1 MNHYKRDKTEPFWWG
16 LFAAGG
22 MVAAMLIPMHL
33 FINGLAP
40 HLGLAG
46 AEVNGYEAMREL
58 ISHPLAKLY
67 FLIMIVSG
75 GEPRTWKAGGETR
88 ERNSEASGRGCAP
101 GGGAAD
107 VRTQED
113 PPRSHSQGAGAR

>member
-40 HLGLAG
+40 HLGAENVAG
-46 AEVNGYEAMREL
+46 E
-58 ISHPLAKLY
+58 
-67 FLIMIVSG
+67 
-75 GEPRTWKAGGETR
+75 
-88 ERNSEASGRGCAP
+88 GCDYATVED
-101 GGGAAD
+101 AD
-107 VRTQED
+107 
-113 PPRSHSQGAGAR
+113 PFC

>member
-1 MNHYKRDKTEPFWWG
+1 
-16 LFAAGG
+16 

-58 ISHPLAKLY
+58 IAHPLAKIYFFVLIVMPLY
-67 FLIMIVSG
+67 HAAHRIRFTLHEFGIRRFIV
-75 GEPRTWKAGGETR
+75 PLPYI
-88 ERNSEASGRGCAP
+88 CY
-101 GGGAAD
+101 GGALLA
-107 VRTQED
+107 T
-113 PPRSHSQGAGAR
+113 ALAAYIFFFLL

>member
-16 LFAAGG
+16 MFAAGG

-33 FINGLAP
+33 FINGLAS

-46 AEVNGYEAMREL
+46 SDVNGYEAMREL

-67 FLIMIVSG
+67 FLIMTVMPLYHAAHRIRFTIYELGVRVS
-75 GEPRTWKAGGETR
+75 AI
-88 ERNSEASGRGCAP
+88 SYLCY
-101 GGGAAD
+101 GGALVGTGLAAYMFFHLL
-107 VRTQED
+107 
-113 PPRSHSQGAGAR
+113 P

>member
-22 MVAAMLIPMHL
+22 MVAALLIPMHL

-67 FLIMIVSG
+67 FLIMIVMPLYHAAHRIRFTIYELG
-75 GEPRTWKAGGETR
+75 VRV
-88 ERNSEASGRGCAP
+88 P
-101 GGGAAD
+101 GLSILCYGGALVGTGLAAYIFFHLL
-107 VRTQED
+107 
-113 PPRSHSQGAGAR
+113 P